1 MLSKHAESVP
11 RIAEA
16 LLLRTGILGRSQ
28 QYSFAASETPCF
40 LASDADFRLD
50 RASIETSQN
59 ERTAPENEAL
69 RPFWQSPQRA
79 YRIQST
85 KRLEPQKERLQKEIQ
100 KPLKG
105 TAEREKTK
113 YITKYKK
120 ISRLVLTPLYV

>member
-1 MLSKHAESVP
+1 MSAKRTESVP

-28 QYSFAASETPCF
+28 QHSFAASETPCF
-40 LASDADFRLD
+40 LASDVDFRLD
-50 RASIETSQN
+50 GASIETFQN

-69 RPFWQSPQRA
+69 RLFWQSPQRA

-85 KRLEPQKERLQKEIQ
+85 KCLEPQKERFQKETER
-100 KPLKG
+100 PLKG

-120 ISRLVLTPLYV
+120 YHAWC